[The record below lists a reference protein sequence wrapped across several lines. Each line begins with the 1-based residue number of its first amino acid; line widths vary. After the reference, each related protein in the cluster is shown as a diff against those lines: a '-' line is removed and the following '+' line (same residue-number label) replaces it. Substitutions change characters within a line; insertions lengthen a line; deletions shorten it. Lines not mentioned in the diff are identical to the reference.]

1 MKILHTATGEYEDAE
16 VGPVAE
22 KDYDYIKNCGRF
34 IFDWRAENRL
44 GFEVYKIVLRG
55 NEHEILGLL
64 SLRDIKPELRIHINL
79 VEVSSENIGAGK
91 IYDRIAGS
99 LLGFVCQLAFE
110 KSYDGFVSLI
120 PKTELIDHYCQKYG
134 FSRVGKSLAV
144 EGASSLAIIQ
154 KYL

>member
-1 MKILHTATGEYEDAE
+1 MKILHTATGEYKDAE
-16 VGPVAE
+16 VVRVAE

-34 IFDWRAENRL
+34 VFDWRTENQR
-44 GFEVYKIVLRG
+44 GFEVYKIALKER
-55 NEHEILGLL
+55 EHHILGLL
-64 SLRDIKPELRIHINL
+64 SLRDIQQELRIHVNS

-99 LLGFVCQLAFE
+99 LLGFACQLAFE

-120 PKTELIDHYCQKYG
+120 PKTDLIDHYCQKYG

-154 KYL
+154 NYL